1 MPFYC
6 SGICSSQCCILKGFN
21 LIRPL
26 QTSGWLQLALYVV
39 ALAAITKPMGLYLMQ
54 ALDVNGKTWFDR
66 ELRPLERLTYRLMGV
81 NSDREHDWKQ
91 YTFAMLL
98 FSLVSC
104 LFTYAILRLQ
114 HLLPLNPQGFAALSP
129 DLAFNTAV
137 SFTTNTNWQSY
148 GGESTMSYLSQM
160 VALTIHNFT
169 SAATGIAFAAALVR
183 GLARHSAKTL
193 GNFWVDLVR
202 TTYYLLLPICVV
214 FAVFLVSQGMIQN
227 FRPYTK
233 AKLTESFIIQ
243 VPKVDEKGQ
252 PVTTNVAVVVQA
264 PKLDAQSKPVLANG
278 GAVMVDVPQL
288 DAKGQP
294 LMTNLPVMVDQKV
307 EEQTIVQGPMASQV
321 AIKMLGT
328 NGGGYVNANA
338 AHPFENPT
346 PLSNFLQ
353 MLSIFAIGSGLT
365 YYLGRMTKNQA
376 HGWAVWSAMTAL
388 FLAGVLV
395 AWWAESAGN
404 PIHQH
409 LGISVADGNLEGKEV
424 RFGIFN
430 SALFA
435 TITTD
440 ASCGA
445 VNSMHDSFTALGG
458 LVPLFNIQL
467 GEIIFGGV
475 GAGLYGMLVFVVLAV
490 FIAGLMVGRTPEY
503 LGKKIQSYDVKMAML
518 ALLVLCL
525 SILGFSA
532 WAAVSQWG
540 LTGLNNSGPHGL
552 SEILYAFSSGTGNNG
567 SAFAGL
573 TANTPC
579 YNTTLGLAMLIGRFL
594 MIIPIMALAGS
605 LVQKKIAPPSAGT
618 FPVSGGTFVVLL
630 LGTVLLIGALNF
642 LPVLALGPIVE
653 HFLTLQGKLF

>member
-1 MPFYC
+1 M
-6 SGICSSQCCILKGFN
+6 
-21 LIRPL
+21 
-26 QTSGWLQLALYVV
+26 QTSGWLQLALFFV
-39 ALAAITKPMGLYLMQ
+39 ALAVITKPMGLYLMRV
-54 ALDVNGKTWFDR
+54 LDANGKTWLDPV
-66 ELRPLERLTYRLMGV
+66 LKPLERLTYRLMGV
-81 NSDREHDWKQ
+81 RADEEHNWRQ
-91 YTFAMLL
+91 YTWAMLL

-104 LFTYAILRLQ
+104 VFTYAILRLQ
-114 HLLPLNPQGFAALSP
+114 HLLPLNPQGLGALTP
-129 DLAFNTAV
+129 HLAFNTAV

-160 VALTIHNFT
+160 LALTIHNFA
-169 SAATGIAFAAALVR
+169 SAAVGIALAAALVR
-183 GLARHSAKTL
+183 GVARHSTRLL

-202 TTYYLLLPICVV
+202 VTYYLLLPICIV

-227 FRPYTK
+227 FKPYTK
-233 AKLTESFIIQ
+233 ARLVEPMKIS
-243 VPKVDEKGQ
+243 
-252 PVTTNVAVVVQA
+252 VARV
-264 PKLDAQSKPVLANG
+264 
-278 GAVMVDVPQL
+278 

-294 LMTNLPVMVDQKV
+294 VLDQAGKQVMEEQIV
-307 EEQTIVQGPMASQV
+307 EEQTIVQGPMASQI

-328 NGGGYVNANA
+328 NGGGYTNANA

-353 MLSIFAIGSGLT
+353 MLSIFSIGSGLT

-376 HGWAVWSAMTAL
+376 HGWAVWSAMTIL

-395 AWWAESAGN
+395 AWHAEAAGN
-404 PIHQH
+404 PIHQQ
-409 LGISVADGNLEGKEV
+409 LGIAVTDGNMEGKEV

-458 LVPLFNIQL
+458 LVPLFNMQL

-475 GAGLYGMLVFVVLAV
+475 GAGLYGMLVFIVLAV

-503 LGKKIQSYDVKMAML
+503 LGKKIGAFDVKMAML
-518 ALLVLCL
+518 SLLVLCL

-540 LTGLNNSGPHGL
+540 LAGLNNSGPHGL
-552 SEILYAFSSGTGNNG
+552 SEILYAFSSATGNNG

-573 TANTPC
+573 TANTPW
-579 YNTTLGLAMLIGRFL
+579 YDTTLGIAMLIGRFL
-594 MIIPIMALAGS
+594 MIIPTMALAGS
-605 LVQKKIAPPSAGT
+605 LAQKKLVPSSAGT

-630 LGTVLLIGALNF
+630 LGTVLSVGALNF